1 MKKHRLFILVSVAIV
16 LLGLV
21 IAEYY
26 PVIKMLLKKQIVIS
40 EFIIRRPDGFQII
53 GDSTMLSLQE
63 PLSIHFGQMK
73 NGKDRLDDWKRFM
86 EKKGA
91 TSRYET
97 TKVGCKTGIC
107 LRTIKPDEKDP
118 YEDIKI
124 FVEPDLTIFIS
135 MPFNKQNQKREKFLQ
150 DFLRQNIKCSK

>member
-1 MKKHRLFILVSVAIV
+1 MAIV

-21 IAEYY
+21 IAEYF
-26 PVIKMLLKKQIVIS
+26 PAVKMLLKKQIVIS
-40 EFIIRRPDGFQII
+40 GFIIRRPDGFQII

-63 PLSIHFGQMK
+63 PLSIHFGQIK
-73 NGKDRLDDWKRFM
+73 NGKERLDEWKRFV
-86 EKKGA
+86 EKKGVP
-91 TSRYET
+91 SRYET

-118 YEDIKI
+118 CEDIEI

-135 MPFNKQNQKREKFLQ
+135 MPLDRQNQKREKFLQ
-150 DFLRQNIKCSK
+150 NFLQHNITCSD

>member
-1 MKKHRLFILVSVAIV
+1 MKKHRVFILVSVAIV

-26 PVIKMLLKKQIVIS
+26 PAIKMLLKKQIVIS
-40 EFIIRRPDGFQII
+40 GFAITRPDGFQII
-53 GDSTMLSLQE
+53 GDSTMLSLHE

-73 NGKDRLDDWKRFM
+73 NGKERLEGWRKFM

-91 TSRYET
+91 ISRYET
-97 TKVGCKTGIC
+97 IKVGCKTGIC

-118 YEDIKI
+118 NVDVNI

-135 MPFNKQNQKREKFLQ
+135 MPFDNQNQKREMFLQ
-150 DFLRQNIKCSK
+150 NFLQQNIACTN